1 MVEVV
6 IEVEVEVEVD
16 VEIVVVMEVEIGVK
30 VEVEM
35 EIGTRRRWDSEAV
48 LFCWDELV
56 CRCVGF
62 AVVVIDGSLLDWLLF
77 A

>member
-6 IEVEVEVEVD
+6 IEVEVEVV
-16 VEIVVVMEVEIGVK
+16 VKMVVVMEVDIGVK

-56 CRCVGF
+56 CRCVRF
-62 AVVVIDGSLLDWLLF
+62 AVVVIGTSLLDWLLL